1 MRFDHGTWPPGV
13 STADR
18 STAPT
23 ARYVGLF
30 SSTSPEA
37 RDAWCGDFAR
47 RAMTDYEC
55 LGHIIVWIRSVAI
68 RVETHFM
75 VFEKQDQQIKDMRLS
90 TIL

>member
-1 MRFDHGTWPPGV
+1 MRSDHGAWLPEV

-18 STAPT
+18 STVPT

-37 RDAWCGDFAR
+37 RDAWYGDFSQ

-55 LGHIIVWIRSVAI
+55 PDHIIDWNGLW
-68 RVETHFM
+68 
-75 VFEKQDQQIKDMRLS
+75 LS
-90 TIL
+90 ALRRILWCLKRRINR